1 MTIGIVGCGWLGERI
16 AASIC
21 DEYSIRV
28 TTTSQKKIELLD
40 AKGFNPTVVSFSD
53 DFNMPAPLLWREAQD
68 LDVVIITVP
77 FPNKNASFISQSA
90 IIANLSSFLGD
101 FKGQMF
107 FMSST
112 SVYPDVSR
120 EFTEDDLPLE
130 EVGAERLVRSAY
142 PQVNILRLA
151 GLMGGNRLLSNY
163 RVSNLELPVNHVH
176 YVDVCGVV
184 KKMIELHATSRLYN
198 VVAPMHPSK
207 AEVIGAQKNESYP
220 GNISSLGRI
229 ISCQK
234 LVSELNYQ
242 FRYPDPRLFHM

>member
-1 MTIGIVGCGWLGERI
+1 ML
-16 AASIC
+16 S
-21 DEYSIRV
+21 
-28 TTTSQKKIELLD
+28 
-40 AKGFNPTVVSFSD
+40 AKGFNPTIVSLSD
-53 DFNMPAPLLWREAQD
+53 DDQMPAPRLWKEALQ
-68 LDVVIITVP
+68 LDVVVITVP
-77 FPNKNASFISQSA
+77 FPNKNGVFNSHSR

-112 SVYPDVSR
+112 SAYPDAPQQY
-120 EFTEDDLPLE
+120 TEAHLPLE
-130 EVGAERLVRSAY
+130 EVGAEQLIRSAY

-151 GLMGGNRLLSNY
+151 GLMGDNRLLSNY

-184 KKMIELHATSRLYN
+184 KRMIDLRASSKLYN
-198 VVAPMHPSK
+198 VVAPLHPAK
-207 AEVIGAQKNESYP
+207 ADVIAAQKNDEYN
-220 GNISSLGRI
+220 GNVSAVGRI

-242 FRYPDPRLFHM
+242 FIYPDPRLFHR